1 MTTAK
6 PITTIQQ
13 MLGRRSVRGYQFR
26 SAIDSFFH
34 HAAQALGV
42 KHPRLI
48 WCVGTQTACVN
59 AKGVVKVANIQD
71 DAVITQA
78 TMIKYVGF
86 IIHELLHSK
95 YTDFN
100 VQSSIAY
107 VQRLHNAVEDA
118 YIEHAGIAAN
128 LLGNITGV
136 LTSLIDDMVDQ
147 ALAAKVDWTNPAQYP
162 FALAVYCRRHATQK
176 VPVALGLKPIF
187 DEAFKRTMVAKSSA
201 DTLSIAEWVY
211 NQLPKTADAP
221 KLDQPDQPQDGDA
234 GDQDGQSQNGDA
246 GQPQDG
252 QPQDGQA
259 QGDAGDAS
267 EDGQNAPTSPDQG
280 QGDGDP
286 KGDPDNGA
294 DAPDAGSAKPITSKT
309 EAVLVE
315 PSNKAP
321 KGQATHGTYAEHSSL
336 KKDGA
341 HVGMNQRITLTNAV
355 PARLR
360 FEVKRLFDNSD
371 TSNYNPNQRAGKINS
386 RTLKTIPI
394 GNVNLFKRREE
405 VEGIDSAVV
414 IVLDVSNSMFGYDIK
429 ASNISPAVQTCA
441 ALLETLSAANVSTAV
456 LTFGDEASIIKPF
469 SAPYKRTLP
478 LLQAVGNGGATNDFF
493 ALRYAHNMLLGR
505 REERKICF
513 VITDG
518 DGNRNAVKQQA
529 DAGRNLGIT
538 TIGIGICN
546 DVTSTYGQ
554 GITISNVTDLG
565 TATFKQIKLA
575 A

>member
-13 MLGRRSVRGYQFR
+13 MLGRRTVRGYQFR

-48 WCVGTQTACVN
+48 WCMGTQTACVN

-71 DAVITQA
+71 DALITQA

-100 VQSSIAY
+100 VQASINY
-107 VQRLHNAVEDA
+107 VQRLHNAIEDA
-118 YIEHAGIAAN
+118 YIEHTGIAVN
-128 LLGNITGV
+128 LLGNITAT
-136 LTSLIDDMVDQ
+136 LTALIDDMVDQ

-187 DEAFKRTMVAKSSA
+187 DEAFKRTLVAKSST
-201 DTLSIAEWVY
+201 DTLAIAEWVY

-221 KLDQPDQPQDGDA
+221 QQDGGQPDQPQAGDQGDAA
-234 GDQDGQSQNGDA
+234 GDQDGQAGD
-246 GQPQDG
+246 
-252 QPQDGQA
+252 QA
-259 QGDAGDAS
+259 QGDAGQGDAGDTS
-267 EDGQNAPTSPDQG
+267 QDGQNAPTSPDQG
-280 QGDGDP
+280 QGKGDP
-286 KGDPDNGA
+286 KGSPDNGA
-294 DAPDAGSAKPITSKT
+294 DAPDAGTAKPITSKT
-309 EAVLVE
+309 QAVLVE
-315 PSNKAP
+315 PSNQAP
-321 KGQATHGTYAEHSSL
+321 KGQATHGTYNEHSWL

-341 HVGMNQRITLTNAV
+341 HVGMNQRIPLTNAV
-355 PARLR
+355 PAKLR

-371 TSNYNPNQRAGKINS
+371 TSNYNLNQKAGKINS
-386 RTLKTIPI
+386 RTLKTIPS

-414 IVLDVSNSMFGYDIK
+414 ILLDVSNSMFAYDLK
-429 ASNISPAVQTCA
+429 DSFISPAVQACA
-441 ALLETLSAANVSTAV
+441 ALLETLSAAHVNTAV
-456 LTFGDEASIIKPF
+456 LSFGDEASIIKPF
-469 SAPYKRTLP
+469 STPYKRTLP

-518 DGNRNAVKQQA
+518 DGNRKAVKQQA

-538 TIGIGICN
+538 TIGIGIFN
-546 DVTSTYGQ
+546 DISGTYGQ
-554 GITISNVTDLG
+554 GITINSIADLG

>member
-1 MTTAK
+1 MTTVK

-48 WCVGTQTACVN
+48 WSAGTQTACVN
-59 AKGVVKVANIQD
+59 SKGVVKVANIQD

-100 VQSSIAY
+100 VQSPIDY

-136 LTSLIDDMVDQ
+136 LTTLIDDMVNE

-187 DEAFKRTMVAKSSA
+187 DEAFTRTMVAKSST
-201 DTLSIAEWVY
+201 DTLAIAEWIY

-221 KLDQPDQPQDGDA
+221 RLDGDQPDQPQDGDA
-234 GDQDGQSQNGDA
+234 G
-246 GQPQDG
+246 QPQDG
-252 QPQDGQA
+252 QPQAGDQA
-259 QGDAGDAS
+259 QGDAGQGDTS

-280 QGDGDP
+280 QGNGDP

-294 DAPDAGSAKPITSKT
+294 DAPDAGTAKPISSRTQ
-309 EAVLVE
+309 AVLVE

-336 KKDGA
+336 KKEGA
-341 HVGMNQRITLTNAV
+341 HVGMNQRIPLTNAV

-371 TSNYNPNQRAGKINS
+371 TSNYNPNQRAGKINA
-386 RTLKTIPI
+386 RTLKTIPS

-414 IVLDVSNSMFGYDIK
+414 ILLDVSNSMFTYDIK
-429 ASNISPAVQTCA
+429 DSFISPAVQACA
-441 ALLETLSAANVSTAV
+441 ALLETLSAAQVSTAV

-469 SAPYKRTLP
+469 STPYKRTLP

-554 GITISNVTDLG
+554 GIMISNVTDLG

>member
-48 WCVGTQTACVN
+48 WCMGTQTACVN

-100 VQSSIAY
+100 VQSPIDY

-118 YIEHAGIAAN
+118 FIEHAGITAN

-136 LTSLIDDMVDQ
+136 LTTLIDDMVDQ

-187 DEAFKRTMVAKSSA
+187 DEAFKRTMVAKSST
-201 DTLSIAEWVY
+201 DTLSIAQWVY

-221 KLDQPDQPQDGDA
+221 KLDQPDQPQAGDA
-234 GDQDGQSQNGDA
+234 GDQDD
-246 GQPQDG
+246 QPQAGD
-252 QPQDGQA
+252 QA
-259 QGDAGDAS
+259 QGDATQ
-267 EDGQNAPTSPDQG
+267 DGQNAPTSPDQG
-280 QGDGDP
+280 QGNGDP
-286 KGDPDNGA
+286 KGNPDNGA
-294 DAPDAGSAKPITSKT
+294 DAPDAGTAKPITSKT
-309 EAVLVE
+309 QAVLVE
-315 PSNKAP
+315 PSNQAP

-336 KKDGA
+336 KKEGA
-341 HVGMNQRITLTNAV
+341 HVGTSQRIPLTNAV

-371 TSNYNPNQRAGKINS
+371 TSDYNPNQRAGKINS
-386 RTLKTIPI
+386 RTLKTIPS

-414 IVLDVSNSMFGYDIK
+414 ILLDVSNSMFTYDIK
-429 ASNISPAVQTCA
+429 DSFITPAVHTCA
-441 ALLETLSAANVSTAV
+441 ALLETLSAAHVTTAV

-469 SAPYKRTLP
+469 AAPYKRTLP
-478 LLQAVGNGGATNDFF
+478 LLQAIKNGGATNDFF

-538 TIGIGICN
+538 TIGIGIFN
-546 DVTSTYGQ
+546 NVTSTYGQ
-554 GITISNVTDLG
+554 GITINNVADLG

>member
-1 MTTAK
+1 MTTAT
-6 PITTIQQ
+6 PISTIQK
-13 MLGRRSVRGYQFR
+13 MLGRRTVRGFQFR

-34 HAAQALGV
+34 HAAEALGV
-42 KHPRLI
+42 RHPCLV
-48 WCVGTQTACVN
+48 WCDGTQTACVN
-59 AKGVVKVANIQD
+59 AKGTVKVANIQD

-201 DTLSIAEWVY
+201 DTLAIAEWVY

-221 KLDQPDQPQDGDA
+221 KLDNDQQDQPKA
-234 GDQDGQSQNGDA
+234 GDQGDQA

-252 QPQDGQA
+252 DQAGQGDAQDDAPQDGQN
-259 QGDAGDAS
+259 GPAS
-267 EDGQNAPTSPDQG
+267 ADQG

-286 KGDPDNGA
+286 KGDPANGA
-294 DAPDAGSAKPITSKT
+294 DAPDAGSAKPITSRT
-309 EAVLVE
+309 QAVNVE
-315 PSNKAP
+315 PINKAP
-321 KGQATHGTYAEHSSL
+321 QGQGNHGTYSEKASL
-336 KKDGA
+336 SKEGY
-341 HVGMNQRITLTNAV
+341 HVGSSPRITLANSA

-371 TSNYNPNQRAGKINS
+371 TSTYNPNQKTGKINT
-386 RTLKTIPI
+386 RTLKTIPS

-405 VEGIDSAVV
+405 IEGIDSAVV
-414 IVLDVSNSMFGYDIK
+414 IVLDVSNSMFHYDINQ
-429 ASNISPAVQTCA
+429 SLISPAVQACA
-441 ALLETLSAANVSTAV
+441 ALLDTLSAAHVNTAV
-456 LTFGDEASIIKPF
+456 VTFGDNASVVKKFGTPF
-469 SAPYKRTLP
+469 KRSLP
-478 LLQAVGNGGATNDFF
+478 LLQAVKGGGGTNDFF
-493 ALRYAHNMLLGR
+493 ALRYAHDMLLGR
-505 REERKICF
+505 HEERKICF

-518 DGNRNAVKQQA
+518 DGNRAAVKQQA
-529 DAGRNLGIT
+529 NAGRNLGIT
-538 TIGIGICN
+538 TIGIGIFN
-546 DVTSTYGQ
+546 DISATYGQ
-554 GITISNVTDLG
+554 GITINSIADLG